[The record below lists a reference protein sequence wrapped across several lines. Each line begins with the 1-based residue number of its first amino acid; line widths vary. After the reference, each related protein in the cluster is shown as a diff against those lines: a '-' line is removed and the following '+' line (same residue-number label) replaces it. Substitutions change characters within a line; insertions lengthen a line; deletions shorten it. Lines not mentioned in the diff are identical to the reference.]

1 MTGPWLGGLV
11 VRRTEHGQV
20 PVADQLCA
28 ACLFHRRVTGRQLV
42 ADFLASDPI
51 DAHRDQCPAGPHP
64 TNPERN
70 PT

>member
-1 MTGPWLGGLV
+1 MAGPWLGGLV

-28 ACLFHRRVTGRQLV
+28 RCLFHRRVTGRALV

-51 DAHRDQCPAGPHP
+51 SAHHTTCPKRPKEQP
-64 TNPERN
+64 
-70 PT
+70 